1 MCGFSGQDPTT
12 AKPPVIGILAQSGL
26 HVVVTIIALSRLG
39 YTVFLVST
47 RLASPALARLLQLSG
62 CDTVLT
68 TENFY
73 PVLAEVRKE
82 IALLEWKPL
91 LAHCDYYGVDAP
103 VFHRSYDPDKE
114 TKKTAVI
121 IHSSGS
127 TGLPKP
133 IFLSHENCIATFA
146 ANLNMRALIASPLFH
161 SHGFYETFRSI
172 YSGKPIFLGNYAFP
186 LTKQSL
192 MDMVDTVK
200 PELFHVVPY
209 MVKLIAESELGVRCL
224 TRVKMV
230 LFGGS
235 ACPDDLGDR
244 LVAQGVNLVANY
256 GS

>member
-1 MCGFSGQDPTT
+1 MRRERP
-12 AKPPVIGILAQSGL
+12 
-26 HVVVTIIALSRLG
+26 
-39 YTVFLVST
+39 
-47 RLASPALARLLQLSG
+47 
-62 CDTVLT
+62 
-68 TENFY
+68 
-73 PVLAEVRKE
+73 
-82 IALLEWKPL
+82 LLEWKPL
-91 LAHCDYYGVDAP
+91 LVHSDYYGVDAP
-103 VFHRSYDPDKE
+103 IFHRSYDPNKE

-133 IFLSHENCIATFA
+133 IFLTHENCIATFA

-186 LTKQSL
+186 LTRQSL
-192 MDMVDTVK
+192 MDMVDAVK

-209 MVKLIAESELGVRCL
+209 MVKLIAESNLGVRCL
-224 TRVKMV
+224 TKVKLV

>member
-1 MCGFSGQDPTT
+1 ME
-12 AKPPVIGILAQSGL
+12 KPPVIGILAQSGL
-26 HVVVTIIALSRLG
+26 HVVITIIALSRLG

-47 RLASPALARLLQLSG
+47 RLASPALAQLLHL
-62 CDTVLT
+62 CDCNIVLT
-68 TENFY
+68 TENFH
-73 PVLAEVRKE
+73 PILAEVQKE
-82 IALLEWKPL
+82 RPSLEWKPL
-91 LAHCDYYGVDAP
+91 LVHSDYYGVDAP
-103 VFHRSYDPDKE
+103 IFHRSYDPNKE
-114 TKKTAVI
+114 TKKTAAI

-133 IFLSHENCIATFA
+133 IFLTHENCIATFA

-186 LTKQSL
+186 LTRQRL

-209 MVKLIAESELGVRCL
+209 MVKLIAESNLGVRCL
-224 TRVKMV
+224 ANVKVV